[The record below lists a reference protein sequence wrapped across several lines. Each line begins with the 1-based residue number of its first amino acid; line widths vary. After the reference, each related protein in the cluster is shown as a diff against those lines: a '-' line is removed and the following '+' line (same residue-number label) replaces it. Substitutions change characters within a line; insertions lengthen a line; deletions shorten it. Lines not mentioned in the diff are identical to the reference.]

1 LKQALC
7 ALRQSYDNKRRS
19 NHPASAAS
27 AATPMP
33 PEANCRH
40 AGLELPGNCAA
51 AGGFHAN
58 ARKMIRCRI
67 EKRHAA

>member
-1 LKQALC
+1 
-7 ALRQSYDNKRRS
+7 
-19 NHPASAAS
+19 
-27 AATPMP
+27 MP

-40 AGLELPGNCAA
+40 AGLDPPGNCAA